1 MKRLFLVLLTLCCL
15 GVANAQFVK
24 PVKVTT
30 TIKETSA
37 TEAEITFVANINPGW
52 HMYGSQVVEN
62 GPTPTTLSIEKISG
76 AQLDGALK
84 SVAPPV
90 KKFEAMFNADVYFFE
105 GSATFIQKLKLL
117 GGKYEVEGYLE
128 YGACDDRNCIPP
140 TSVDFKFNGE
150 VPMLKVKEEP
160 KAEEKQATADEA
172 PAATDDESL
181 PIDTA
186 SYDVLPLVGD
196 SASEASETDIWAPV
210 VDQLKVFEQGGS
222 NDTSDSSLWEIFLLG
237 LVGGLVALVTP
248 CVWPII
254 PMTVSFFLKKGTTKK
269 STEEEKKA
277 AKKRGIRDAVLYGIS
292 IIVIYVTL
300 GLAITLIFGATALN
314 KLATDAAFNIFFFLM
329 LLVFGISFIG
339 GFELT
344 LPSKWNTAVDN
355 KANSTTG
362 LLSIFLMAFTLVLVS
377 FSCTGPIIGFLLVQ
391 VVTSSIVG
399 PVIGML
405 GFAVALALPFTLF
418 ALFPQWLNAVP
429 KSGNWMNVVKVTL
442 GFVELAFAL
451 KFFSV
456 ADLTNN
462 WGLLD
467 REVFLSLWIVL
478 SALLGAYL
486 IGWIRF
492 PHDEEEY
499 DEMGNVMMHTKTSI
513 PRFFMALIAFAFA
526 IYMVPGL
533 WGAPLKAVS
542 AFAPPMKTQDF
553 NLAPEK
559 EVKPMFTDYEEGM
572 RYAKEHH
579 LPVMIDFTGYGCV
592 NCRKMEAAVFTDPT
606 VADIMTNKYVLI
618 QLYVDEKTKLPEPI
632 LVKGGE
638 DNAVL
643 SVGVSADVS
652 ISASNGE
659 SNYQYENSY
668 DSNTQKLRTVGDK
681 WSYLQATKFGATA
694 QPFYVLI
701 DNEGNPLERSYSY
714 DEDIPRFL
722 DWLNSG
728 LSRYK

>member
-1 MKRLFLVLLTLCCL
+1 M
-15 GVANAQFVK
+15 
-24 PVKVTT
+24 
-30 TIKETSA
+30 
-37 TEAEITFVANINPGW
+37 
-52 HMYGSQVVEN
+52 
-62 GPTPTTLSIEKISG
+62 
-76 AQLDGALK
+76 
-84 SVAPPV
+84 
-90 KKFEAMFNADVYFFE
+90 
-105 GSATFIQKLKLL
+105 
-117 GGKYEVEGYLE
+117 
-128 YGACDDRNCIPP
+128 
-140 TSVDFKFNGE
+140 DFKFNGE
-150 VPMLKVKEEP
+150 VAQPKAKEEP
-160 KAEEKQATADEA
+160 KAEEKKESETALEEPVA
-172 PAATDDESL
+172 Q
-181 PIDTA
+181 DTA
-186 SYDVLPLVGD
+186 SYDLLPIDND
-196 SASEASETDIWAPV
+196 SVAAPTSTDAGIWAPV
-210 VDQLKVFEQGGS
+210 IDQLAAFDEGGNS
-222 NDTSDSSLWEIFLLG
+222 DTSGSSLWQIFLLG
-237 LVGGLVALVTP
+237 LLGGLVALVTP

-269 STEEEKKA
+269 STEEEKAA

-300 GLAITLIFGATALN
+300 GLVITAIFGASALN
-314 KLATDAAFNIFFFLM
+314 DLATNAVFNILFFLM
-329 LLVFGISFIG
+329 LVVFGISFIG
-339 GFELT
+339 GFEIT

-355 KANSTTG
+355 KASSTTG

-405 GFAVALALPFTLF
+405 GFAIALALPFTLF
-418 ALFPQWLNAVP
+418 ALFPQWLNSVP

-456 ADLTNN
+456 ADLTNR

-478 SALLGAYL
+478 AALLGAYL

-499 DEMGNVMMHTKTSI
+499 DEMGNVVMHPKTSI
-513 PRFFMALIAFAFA
+513 PRFCMALVSFAFA

-553 NLAPEK
+553 NLAPEQ

-572 RYAKEHH
+572 KYAKEHH
-579 LPVMIDFTGYGCV
+579 MPVMIDFTGYGCV

-632 LVKGGE
+632 LVKGE
-638 DNAVL
+638 DGDENPMF
-643 SVGVSADVS
+643 SVGLSADISVSASD
-652 ISASNGE
+652 GE
-659 SNYQYENSY
+659 NNYQYENSY
-668 DSNTQKLRTVGDK
+668 DSNIRKLRTVGDK
-681 WSYLQATKFGATA
+681 WGYLQSTKFGATA
-694 QPFYVLI
+694 QPFYVLL

-714 DEDIPRFL
+714 DEDIHKFME
-722 DWLNSG
+722 WLNSG
-728 LSRYK
+728 LARYQLLTPNS